1 MIGLMKNEV
10 GFLKISV
17 LAVAMGASAF
27 TCGGSE
33 EPDAGPMVPP
43 PLGKVTI
50 RVLNPKPHTEVR
62 SPVQFEVEVEGAEL
76 APANEE
82 GPGKGYLVIAIDGR
96 CTAPEVEI
104 PKDARHVHL
113 LDGAKQA
120 PVNVPLGMRDV
131 CVQVAYG
138 DGRAYDGSAS
148 LTLYVY

>member
-1 MIGLMKNEV
+1 MKSEV

-33 EPDAGPMVPP
+33 EPDAGPSGPP

-62 SPVQFEVEVEGAEL
+62 TPVTFEVEVDGAQL
-76 APANEE
+76 APANQG

-113 LDGAKQA
+113 LDGAANA

-131 CVQVAYG
+131 CVQVAYS
-138 DGRAYDGSAS
+138 DGRAYDGATS

>member
-1 MIGLMKNEV
+1 MKNEV

-27 TCGGSE
+27 TCGGSD
-33 EPDAGPMVPP
+33 EPDAGPSGPP

-50 RVLNPKPHTEVR
+50 RVLSPKPHTEVR
-62 SPVQFEVEVEGAEL
+62 TPVTFELEVDGVAL
-76 APANEE
+76 APANEG
-82 GPGKGYLVIAIDGR
+82 GPGKGYFVIAIDGR

-113 LDGAKQA
+113 LDGTDQA

-138 DGRAYDGSAS
+138 DGRAYEGSAS